1 MIVLDTDHLNVLAV
15 PGPRAD
21 RLAAKLEQSADGE
34 FAVTTVSIEEQMRGW
49 LADIRRQS
57 IPTRQVRP
65 YERLHRLVGF
75 WALWR
80 VLPFDDAAAARFQT
94 LRKQLRVG
102 SQDLK
107 IAAIALV
114 AGATLVTAN
123 ARDFEQVPG
132 LLIEDW
138 LD

>member
-1 MIVLDTDHLNVLAV
+1 MILLDTDHLNVLAV

-21 RLAAKLEQSADGE
+21 RLAAKLGKSADGD
-34 FAVTTVSIEEQMRGW
+34 FAVAIVSIEEQMRGW
-49 LADIRRQS
+49 LAEIRHQLVAV
-57 IPTRQVRP
+57 RQVRP

-75 WALWR
+75 WGLWR
-80 VLPFDDAAAARFQT
+80 VLPFDDVAAERFQT

-114 AGATLVTAN
+114 VGAKLLTAN
-123 ARDFEQVPG
+123 TRDFERVPG